1 MLMSKRKGRI
11 ELHDF
16 YCLKC
21 GNKGIGV
28 FRNVGFQRERFH
40 RKRLYCPFCKE
51 EVNHIECK
59 TYEEVQI
66 FKDAFERGEFKDEA
80 EESVS
85 YLRSFWMRQELVDS
99 RKN

>member
-1 MLMSKRKGRI
+1 MLMSKRKQRV

-66 FKDAFERGEFKDEA
+66 VKDAFEREEFKEEA
-80 EESVS
+80 EESLS
-85 YLRSFWMRQELVDS
+85 YC
-99 RKN
+99 RKGCL

>member
-1 MLMSKRKGRI
+1 MLMSKRKQRV

-28 FRNVGFQRERFH
+28 FRNMGFQRERFH

-51 EVNHIECK
+51 GVNHIECK

-66 FKDAFERGEFKDEA
+66 FKEAFERGEFLFLVL
-80 EESVS
+80 ESVF
-85 YLRSFWMRQELVDS
+85 YLWG
-99 RKN
+99 

>member
-1 MLMSKRKGRI
+1 MLMSKRKQRV

-66 FKDAFERGEFKDEA
+66 FKDAFEREEFKEEA
-80 EESVS
+80 EESLS
-85 YLRSFWMRQELVDS
+85 YC
-99 RKN
+99 RKGCL

>member
-1 MLMSKRKGRI
+1 MSKRKQRV

-66 FKDAFERGEFKDEA
+66 FKDASERGEFKDEA

-85 YLRSFWMRQELVDS
+85 YLRS
-99 RKN
+99 

>member
-1 MLMSKRKGRI
+1 MLMSKRKQRV

-28 FRNVGFQRERFH
+28 FRNMGFQRERFH

-51 EVNHIECK
+51 EVNHIQWR
-59 TYEEVQI
+59 TSEEVQRL
-66 FKDAFERGEFKDEA
+66 KDAFERGELKDEA
-80 EESVS
+80 EGG
-85 YLRSFWMRQELVDS
+85 LVHC
-99 RKN
+99 RKEF

>member
-1 MLMSKRKGRI
+1 MSKRKQRV

-59 TYEEVQI
+59 TYEEIQI
-66 FKDAFERGEFKDEA
+66 FKDTFERGEFKDEA

-85 YLRSFWMRQELVDS
+85 YVRSERMR
-99 RKN
+99 

>member
-1 MLMSKRKGRI
+1 MSKRKQRV

-85 YLRSFWMRQELVDS
+85 YLWSERMWQKLVDS

>member
-1 MLMSKRKGRI
+1 MSKRKQRV

-80 EESVS
+80 EESIS
-85 YLRSFWMRQELVDS
+85 YLRSFWMRQEFVGS
-99 RKN
+99 NKN